1 MILNKKIQNQ
11 TSKQAKKTHNKTRI
25 QKMQNEHKKM
35 KWLMRVPK
43 RTDLCKNEQHPRSVR
58 TNVLKLKNVKG
69 YSII

>member
-1 MILNKKIQNQ
+1 
-11 TSKQAKKTHNKTRI
+11 
-25 QKMQNEHKKM
+25 MQNEQRKM

-43 RTDLCKNEQHPRSVR
+43 RADLCKNEQHPRSVR